1 MKVSVLI
8 SPSLWPRL
16 PFTLLCLLIRQFEL
30 HRITKFLHVLLIFGL
45 LLFGFWNGTFFVVC
59 GGLIFLFFVA
69 PSLAV
74 FYQASA
80 FNQDVSKWNTG
91 AVTSMSGSKCTHVLS
106 LLLSVATP
114 SVVEY
119 FNVYD
124 NSSIIRSHF
133 SHVLLIYF
141 FSQVF
146 RYSGFKRTL
155 CGGQWQ
161 SLSSN
166 SYLTSTGRLGCC
178 LPGTYMSLP
187 NADPFSTATSCAP
200 CDSGRYSASDD
211 DTSSNCPY
219 SETSCPTH
227 IGGTAACYDKLP
239 NGDGASSAT
248 GNAGTLRRAVSDWI
262 AAGGASSSTV
272 VATYGP
278 IENWDVSEVANMKHV
293 FIGWQ
298 SASTFGNFNA
308 DLSKWN
314 TSAVTNMHGS
324 KCTRT
329 RVLSLLFSL

>member
-30 HRITKFLHVLLIFGL
+30 HRITKFLHVLLFFGL
-45 LLFGFWNGTFFVVC
+45 LFFGFWNGT
-59 GGLIFLFFVA
+59 FFVA

-141 FSQVF
+141 FS
-146 RYSGFKRTL
+146 K
-155 CGGQWQ
+155 
-161 SLSSN
+161 
-166 SYLTSTGRLGCC
+166 C
-178 LPGTYMSLP
+178 LNP
-187 NADPFSTATSCAP
+187 
-200 CDSGRYSASDD
+200 
-211 DTSSNCPY
+211 
-219 SETSCPTH
+219 
-227 IGGTAACYDKLP
+227 
-239 NGDGASSAT
+239 
-248 GNAGTLRRAVSDWI
+248 AVSDELC
-262 AAGGASSSTV
+262 AAANGKLCLQTV
-272 VATYGP
+272 V
-278 IENWDVSEVANMKHV
+278 
-293 FIGWQ
+293 
-298 SASTFGNFNA
+298 
-308 DLSKWN
+308 
-314 TSAVTNMHGS
+314 
-324 KCTRT
+324 
-329 RVLSLLFSL
+329 